1 MILISMAKNF
11 LADKK
16 MIIGTIIVLQLSQ
29 VLFNL
34 WLPNL
39 NAHIIDNGIVAGN
52 QPYIWRTGLLMI
64 GVSCLQIISLVTAMY
79 LSSRLAMAMGRD
91 LRLAVFRHVQRFSLT
106 DQQRFGASTLIT
118 RATNDVTQ
126 IQRIVMGALSFFV
139 IAPLLGVGGII
150 MSVIEDPQLSLLLL
164 VVVPLLAVLILGT
177 MRALVPRSILQ
188 QERIDRINTLLREQ
202 LAGVRVIRAFIRER
216 TVADKFTDT
225 NQQLRDVW
233 LSIGLLWAFMFP
245 TAQLIVGFSSAAVVW
260 FGGIRIAAG
269 TMNIGAITAYISYL
283 TMILGAVMLSGFMV
297 MLFPR
302 AQVAANRIQEI
313 LDTVPAISSPVSPHV
328 FPQRPLRFVAHDVSL
343 QFPGAQEPVV
353 DHVSLELS
361 PGSTV
366 ALIGATGSGKSTI
379 LRLFPRLL
387 DPTSGT
393 VTING
398 VDIRSLSLAEVRS
411 CIAYVPQKTF
421 LFSGTIASNV
431 AGLVQVNEQG
441 IDDERVRHALQI
453 AQAWDFVE
461 KLENGIDAVVESG
474 GMNFSGGQRQR
485 LTIARAVYRC
495 LPDVSGNRQADLI
508 MFDDSFSALD
518 YATDAR
524 LRRALQSEL
533 DVAVLIVTQRVSTV
547 RDADVIHVLDSG
559 RIVGSGTHDELQ
571 DSNQTYQE
579 IIASQLKLKEA

>member
-260 FGGIRIAAG
+260 FGGFA
-269 TMNIGAITAYISYL
+269 
-283 TMILGAVMLSGFMV
+283 
-297 MLFPR
+297 
-302 AQVAANRIQEI
+302 
-313 LDTVPAISSPVSPHV
+313 
-328 FPQRPLRFVAHDVSL
+328 SL
-343 QFPGAQEPVV
+343 Q
-353 DHVSLELS
+353 
-361 PGSTV
+361 
-366 ALIGATGSGKSTI
+366 
-379 LRLFPRLL
+379 
-387 DPTSGT
+387 
-393 VTING
+393 
-398 VDIRSLSLAEVRS
+398 
-411 CIAYVPQKTF
+411 
-421 LFSGTIASNV
+421 
-431 AGLVQVNEQG
+431 
-441 IDDERVRHALQI
+441 ER
-453 AQAWDFVE
+453 
-461 KLENGIDAVVESG
+461 
-474 GMNFSGGQRQR
+474 
-485 LTIARAVYRC
+485 
-495 LPDVSGNRQADLI
+495 
-508 MFDDSFSALD
+508 
-518 YATDAR
+518 
-524 LRRALQSEL
+524 
-533 DVAVLIVTQRVSTV
+533 
-547 RDADVIHVLDSG
+547 
-559 RIVGSGTHDELQ
+559 
-571 DSNQTYQE
+571 
-579 IIASQLKLKEA
+579 